1 MSKRKI
7 SKEIRI
13 GLFFLLV
20 LIALY
25 FVIQFLKG
33 NDVFQGTATYYA
45 VYPGVEGL
53 APTSPVS
60 ILGLKAGTIDRIS
73 YNQINRKMI
82 VRMKLKKSYK
92 IPAGSVADIY
102 SADILGGKAVKI
114 ILSEET
120 DFHRSGD
127 TLVSSVQKDLI
138 TLLTGELV
146 SLKEQI
152 AGLISGLDTTVAHLN
167 EILGTEN
174 KQEIREALASLN
186 SSLHQFNGFI
196 GTLNDNAPRIGS
208 ILGSVDTLGSK
219 LNTGMNDL
227 NQTLVNLQA
236 LSLELK
242 DAGLSETVN
251 ELTSLVKH
259 LNNPGGSLGQVMNN
273 PDLYNNITRVLG
285 SVDSLVQRI
294 SDNPKKYFKIT
305 VF

>member
-73 YNQINRKMI
+73 YDQINRKMI

-127 TLVSSVQKDLI
+127 TLLSSVQKDLI

-152 AGLISGLDTTVAHLN
+152 AGLISGLDTTVANLN

>member
-73 YNQINRKMI
+73 YDQINRKMI

-127 TLVSSVQKDLI
+127 TLLSSVQKDLI

-219 LNTGMNDL
+219 LNTGINDL

>member
-73 YNQINRKMI
+73 YDQINRKMI

-196 GTLNDNAPRIGS
+196 GTLNDNAPHIGS

-219 LNTGMNDL
+219 LNTGINDL

>member
-73 YNQINRKMI
+73 YDHINRKMI

-219 LNTGMNDL
+219 LNTGINDL

-259 LNNPGGSLGQVMNN
+259 LNTPGGSLGQVMNN

>member
-73 YNQINRKMI
+73 YDQINRKMI

-114 ILSEET
+114 ILSEAT

-127 TLVSSVQKDLI
+127 TLLSSVQKDLI

>member
-73 YNQINRKMI
+73 YDQINRKMI

-127 TLVSSVQKDLI
+127 TLLSSVQKDLI

-196 GTLNDNAPRIGS
+196 GTLNDNAPHIGS

>member
-127 TLVSSVQKDLI
+127 TLLSSVQKDLI

-196 GTLNDNAPRIGS
+196 GTLNDNAPHIGS

>member
-73 YNQINRKMI
+73 YDQINRKMI

-114 ILSEET
+114 ILSEAT

-127 TLVSSVQKDLI
+127 TLLSSVQKDLI

-219 LNTGMNDL
+219 LNTGINDL

>member
-73 YNQINRKMI
+73 YDQINRKMI

>member
-73 YNQINRKMI
+73 YDQINRKMI

-127 TLVSSVQKDLI
+127 TLLSSVQKDLI

>member
-73 YNQINRKMI
+73 YDQINRKMI

-127 TLVSSVQKDLI
+127 TLLSSVQKDLI

-152 AGLISGLDTTVAHLN
+152 AGLISGLDTTVANLN

-196 GTLNDNAPRIGS
+196 GTLNDNAPHIGS

>member
-73 YNQINRKMI
+73 YDQINRKMI

-152 AGLISGLDTTVAHLN
+152 AGLISGLDTTVANLN

-196 GTLNDNAPRIGS
+196 GTLNDNAPHIGS

>member
-73 YNQINRKMI
+73 YDQINRKMI

-114 ILSEET
+114 SLSEET

-127 TLVSSVQKDLI
+127 TLLSSVQKDLI

-219 LNTGMNDL
+219 LNTGINDL

>member
-127 TLVSSVQKDLI
+127 TLLSSVQKDLI

-152 AGLISGLDTTVAHLN
+152 AGLISGLDTTVANLN

-196 GTLNDNAPRIGS
+196 GTLNDNAPHIGS

>member
-73 YNQINRKMI
+73 YDQINRKMI

-219 LNTGMNDL
+219 LNTGINDL

>member
-45 VYPGVEGL
+45 VYPSVEGL

-60 ILGLKAGTIDRIS
+60 ILGLKAGTIDKIS
-73 YNQINRKMI
+73 YDQNNRRMI
-82 VRMKLKKSYK
+82 VSMKLKKNFK
-92 IPAGSVADIY
+92 IPVGSVADIY

-114 ILSEET
+114 NMSAEQTI
-120 DFHRSGD
+120 HRSGD
-127 TLVSSVQKDLI
+127 TLLSSVQKDLI
-138 TLLTGELV
+138 TLLTGELI

-152 AGLISGLDTTVAHLN
+152 AGLISGLDTTVANLN

-196 GTLNDNAPRIGS
+196 GTLNDNAPHIES
-208 ILGSVDTLGSK
+208 ILGSVDTLGTQ

-227 NQTLVNLQA
+227 NKTLVNLQA

-251 ELTSLVKH
+251 ELTALIKH

-273 PDLYNNITRVLG
+273 PDLYNNITRVIG
-285 SVDSLVQRI
+285 SVDSLVQKI

>member
-73 YNQINRKMI
+73 YDQINRKMI

-127 TLVSSVQKDLI
+127 TLLSSVQKDLI

-242 DAGLSETVN
+242 DTGLSETVN